1 MNLQTEKN
9 SFTSK
14 KQISF
19 LQKTKIFVSY
29 FKPHRKIFFLD
40 MLCATFIAL
49 VDLYFPTFTRY
60 TLNNILP
67 TKDAKRF
74 FIVIAFMV
82 GLYLIRTG
90 ATYFVTYLGHTFG
103 VYVEKDM
110 RHDIFKHVLKQ
121 PFSYFD
127 ENRTG
132 NLMARMTTDLF
143 DITELAHHGPE
154 DLFISFLTLIGSF
167 ILMFQMRWELAVLV
181 FLFIPVMV
189 VHTAKSRK
197 KLSTSSRKIKNEM
210 AEINSTI
217 ESSISGSRVTKIFTN
232 EKFELNKFDTN
243 NDNYFGAKKIYYRA
257 MAYFTCHMQFLIQL
271 LDVVVIAVGGWFIM
285 KSAMTI
291 TDLLTATMY
300 ISVFRPP
307 IRRLMNFVEQYTKGM
322 AGFDRFIEIM
332 SHDEQTRTNAGAISI
347 DSARGHIVYKDVN
360 FAYKNGVQV
369 LNNINLTIK
378 PGQSVAFVGTSG
390 SGKTSLCNLLPRYY
404 DITSGS
410 ITLDGHNIQDIEL
423 SSLRKQ
429 IGLVQQDVFLFAGTI
444 KENIAYGRLEAS
456 DEDIIAAAKMAEIHQ
471 DILAMPK
478 GYDTVVG
485 ERGIKL
491 SGGQKQRV
499 SIARIFLKNP
509 PILILDEATSAL
521 DSATEIKIQ
530 KSFEKLAKG
539 RTSMIIAHRLSTIQ
553 NADTIAVIE
562 DKGIA
567 ELGTHSE
574 LMKKNGI
581 YKALHDAQFNFYN

>member
-1 MNLQTEKN
+1 MNLQ
-9 SFTSK
+9 
-14 KQISF
+14 KQDDPSQKQKSL
-19 LQKTKIFVSY
+19 LQKLQVFISY
-29 FKPHRKIFFLD
+29 FKPHRTIFFLD

-67 TKDAKRF
+67 TKNAKKF
-74 FIVIAFMV
+74 LIVIAIMV
-82 GLYLIRTG
+82 GLYLIRTA

-121 PFSYFD
+121 PFTFFD

-154 DLFISFLTLIGSF
+154 DLFISILTLAGSF
-167 ILMFQMRWELAVLV
+167 ILMFRMRWELALLV
-181 FLFIPVMV
+181 FLIIPLMV
-189 VHTAKSRK
+189 LHTAKSKK
-197 KLSTSSRKIKNEM
+197 KLSVSSRKIKNEM
-210 AEINSTI
+210 SEINSTI

-232 EKFELNKFDTN
+232 EDFELNKFDKN

-257 MAYFTCHMQFLIQL
+257 MAYFTCHMQFLIQI
-271 LDVVVIAVGGWFIM
+271 LDVIVIAVGGWFIM
-285 KSAMTI
+285 QSNMTV

-307 IRRLMNFVEQYTKGM
+307 IRRLMNFIEQYTTGM
-322 AGFDRFIEIM
+322 AGFDRFLEVM
-332 SHDEQTRTNAGAISI
+332 SHDEQTLTNKGAVSI

-360 FAYKNGVQV
+360 FAYSNGVQV
-369 LNNINLTIK
+369 LNNINLTIS
-378 PGQSVAFVGTSG
+378 PGQSVAFVGPSG
-390 SGKTSLCNLLPRYY
+390 SGKTTLCNLLPRYY

-410 ITLDGHNIQDIEL
+410 ITLDGRNIQDITL

-444 KENIAYGRLEAS
+444 KENIAYGRLNAS
-456 DEDIIAAAKMAEIHQ
+456 DDDIISAAKRAEIHQ
-471 DILAMPK
+471 DILAMPN

-530 KSFEKLAKG
+530 KSFDKLAKG

-553 NADTIAVIE
+553 NADIIAVI
-562 DKGIA
+562 DGKGIA

-574 LMKKNGI
+574 LMQKNGI